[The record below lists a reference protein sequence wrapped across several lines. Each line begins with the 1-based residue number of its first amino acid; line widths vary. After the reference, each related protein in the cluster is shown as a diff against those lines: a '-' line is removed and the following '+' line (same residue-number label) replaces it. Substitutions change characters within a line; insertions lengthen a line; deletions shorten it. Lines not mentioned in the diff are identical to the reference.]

1 MNNTQ
6 FNDAHLHY
14 KTRKVKVG
22 ESTYYHHS
30 IIVDGVVEN
39 MHTLSAIP
47 IEQAFTTLCERFI
60 ADAFQSGDSE
70 MLALADHVEFHMKS
84 GTEQRHQQQGYIQTL
99 AGQYIATL
107 RDSLIFRMAYTR
119 LMDGD
124 VAGMEEELTMYC
136 ELIRNADFTTAHY
149 LMEG

>member
-1 MNNTQ
+1 MNSTQ
-6 FNDAHLHY
+6 FNEAHLHY
-14 KTRKVKVG
+14 KTRKVKIG

-30 IIVDGVVEN
+30 IIIDDVVEN

-60 ADAFQSGDSE
+60 ADAFQSGDSG
-70 MLALADHVEFHMKS
+70 MLALADHVEYQMKS
-84 GTEQRHQQQGYIQTL
+84 GVETRQKQQGYIATL
-99 AGQYIATL
+99 AAQHIATL

-124 VAGMEEELTMYC
+124 VTGMEEQLTMYC
-136 ELIRNADFTTAHY
+136 ELIRNADFATAHY
-149 LMEG
+149 LMEV